1 MSPAVPRASAPHR
14 ACPACQTTPPAPR
27 AVAIAGA
34 SPARA
39 TASSSTAVDPAAE
52 APTTTAARRTLMT
65 LTPRRRRSAQAVPAL
80 PSVLLVV
87 RSDEGYGLTLFS
99 HITFG
104 AILFTQQKVQILNA
118 ETNVTSNILLLL
130 FNTLFSLSPR
140 LVLGEPFWHEPGV
153 RGMPLQ
159 SRCEAGGMLWPL
171 GLGSKWIRQVEDQ
184 IDCAITSDR
193 KSSWGKPKELGCFVS
208 SQSLGT
214 GCCC

>member
-14 ACPACQTTPPAPR
+14 ACPACQTTPPTPR
-27 AVAIAGA
+27 AAAIAGA

-52 APTTTAARRTLMT
+52 APTTTAARRTLTT
-65 LTPRRRRSAQAVPAL
+65 LTPRRRWSAQAVPAL

-130 FNTLFSLSPR
+130 FNTLFLFHLGWSWVNHFGTSPAFGACHYNHAAR
-140 LVLGEPFWHEPGV
+140 REVCFGRWVSG
-153 RGMPLQ
+153 R
-159 SRCEAGGMLWPL
+159 S
-171 GLGSKWIRQVEDQ
+171 GLDK
-184 IDCAITSDR
+184 
-193 KSSWGKPKELGCFVS
+193 
-208 SQSLGT
+208 
-214 GCCC
+214 